1 MQVTWIQITAT
12 LDADYSHF
20 CMQITAASAADYSHL
35 WTHISAMMQ
44 ITATLPKA
52 QNYKSSRVPSSEAT
66 YIFVHYCIR
75 QRLSSYSYNLSEAK
89 DGSSF
94 FFCQITSN
102 ILAAW

>member
-20 CMQITAASAADYSHL
+20 CMQITADSAADYSHL

-52 QNYKSSRVPSSEAT
+52 QNYKSSKAPSRLLLVMMRISAT
-66 YIFVHYCIR
+66 SDADYSHLDTDYCHP
-75 QRLSSYSYNLSEAK
+75 
-89 DGSSF
+89 
-94 FFCQITSN
+94 
-102 ILAAW
+102 